1 MIFCLATPLMAEE
14 KINYESLIFHDD
26 GNYPNNAD
34 LALIHL
40 RQVVNATQSEIPPET
55 VEKIFNSNG
64 WESSW
69 RNGLYSFH
77 HYHSTAHE
85 ALGIY
90 AGWVKAQL
98 GGPEGATVTAKAG
111 DVLIIP
117 AGVSHKNLDQSP
129 DFRVVGAYPKGQM
142 WDMNYGKPGERP
154 EADENIKNV
163 PLPETD
169 PVFGK
174 TGPLIRLWK

>member
-1 MIFCLATPLMAEE
+1 MTTDEP
-14 KINYESLIFHDD
+14 KYESFLFQDD
-26 GNYPNNAD
+26 GIYPNNEE
-34 LALIHL
+34 LPLILLH
-40 RQVVNATQSEIPPET
+40 QVFNDKPEVDPQIIERT
-55 VEKIFNSNG
+55 FRDNG
-64 WESSW
+64 WENSW

-90 AGWVKAQL
+90 AGWVKGQF
-98 GGPEGATVTAKAG
+98 GGPEGKSVAAQAG

-142 WDMNYGKPGERP
+142 WDMNYGKPTERP
-154 EADENIKNV
+154 QADERIKNV

>member
-1 MIFCLATPLMAEE
+1 MLICLATPLMAADEH
-14 KINYESLIFHDD
+14 KYESFIFHDD
-26 GNYPNNAD
+26 GTYPNNAG

-40 RQVVNATQSEIPPET
+40 HQVFNAKAEVHPET
-55 VEKIFNSNG
+55 IEKTFSDNG
-64 WESSW
+64 WENSW

-98 GGPEGATVTAKAG
+98 GGSEGTSVTATAG

-142 WDMNYGKPGERP
+142 WDMNYGKPAERP
-154 EADENIKNV
+154 QADENIKNV
-163 PLPETD
+163 PLPEAD